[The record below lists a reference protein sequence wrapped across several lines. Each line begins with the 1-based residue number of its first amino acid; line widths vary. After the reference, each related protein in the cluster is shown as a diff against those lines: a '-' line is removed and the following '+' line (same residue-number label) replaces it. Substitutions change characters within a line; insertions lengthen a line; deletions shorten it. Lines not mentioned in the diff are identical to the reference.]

1 MIAILIIGVEAVL
14 LYFPA
19 RMMRLAIKYSKFN
32 RPMALRLPKSTHF
45 LLLAIFISCGNITP
59 QKSATLPD
67 ESQIIPSPN
76 SDLGKDA
83 NTENKDLILGA
94 NRTEVYLPLIAGK
107 RVGVVGNPSSLI
119 LVKKDAAGKAV
130 YTHLVDSL
138 LSRNINIVKVFSPE
152 HGFRGKADAGE
163 TVKDGK
169 DKKTGLPITSLYG
182 SNKKPTQEQL
192 NGIDILVFDIQDVG
206 VRFYTYIA
214 TMHYV
219 MEAAAEAQIPI
230 LILDRPNPNGHYVDG
245 PVMEKENTSF
255 LGMHAGVPL
264 VHGMTIGEYAL
275 MINGEGWLTNGE
287 KCDLTVIQMENYNH
301 NLPYS
306 LPVRPSPN
314 LPNDK
319 AINLY
324 PSLGLLEGTNLNA
337 GRGTEM
343 QFQVIGSPYLP
354 PVKYPFSYTPQPN
367 FGSKN
372 PKHKGELCHGLDL
385 RDTPRMNQVDLTW
398 IVTAYQDH
406 EKKEEFFN
414 TKNFTAH
421 AGTARLQQQ
430 IEQGLSFAEI
440 QKSWKSDL
448 DAFKQIRG
456 KYLIYN

>member
-1 MIAILIIGVEAVL
+1 
-14 LYFPA
+14 
-19 RMMRLAIKYSKFN
+19 
-32 RPMALRLPKSTHF
+32 MALRLLKSTHF

-67 ESQIIPSPN
+67 ESQITKSPT
-76 SDLGKDA
+76 SDFTKA
-83 NTENKDLILGA
+83 TNTENKDLVLGA
-94 NRTEVYLPLIAGK
+94 NRTEAYLPMLEGK
-107 RVGVVGNPSSLI
+107 RVGIVGNPSSLI
-119 LVKKDAAGKAV
+119 LAKKDAAGKVV

-152 HGFRGKADAGE
+152 HGFRGTADAGE

-169 DKKTGLPITSLYG
+169 DKKTNLPITSLYG
-182 SNKKPTQEQL
+182 SNKKPTQDQL
-192 NGIDILVFDIQDVG
+192 NGIDILIFDIQDVG

-219 MEAAAEAQIPI
+219 MEAAAEAKIPVI
-230 LILDRPNPNGHYVDG
+230 ILDRPNPNGHYVDG
-245 PVMEKENTSF
+245 PLMEEENTSF
-255 LGMHAGVPL
+255 LGMHSGVPL
-264 VHGMTIGEYAL
+264 VHGMTIGEYAQ
-275 MINGEGWLTNGE
+275 MTKGE

-306 LPVRPSPN
+306 LPIRPSPN

-354 PVKYPFSYTPQPN
+354 AAKYPLSYTPQPN
-367 FGSKN
+367 FGSKS
-372 PKHKGELCHGLDL
+372 PKHNGELCHGLDL
-385 RDTPRMNQVDLTW
+385 RDTPRMKQVDLTW
-398 IVTAYQDH
+398 IVKAYQDH
-406 EKKEEFFN
+406 KKKEKFFN

-421 AGTARLQQQ
+421 AGTAKLQQQ

-440 QKSWKSDL
+440 QKSWKRDL
-448 DAFKQIRG
+448 DAFKKIREM
-456 KYLIYN
+456 YLIYP